1 MPLSMSVAA
10 PASQTAQMLSANS
23 ASTPAASGEG
33 GKGDAAFSNHLKA
46 QQRGEQKTTD
56 STKSEVANGRDEAV
70 VEPVDTEDKAAKS
83 GPASTS
89 EKTAEKMPGNEK
101 GKASEAPG
109 QAPVGTPSED
119 VLATN
124 VGLQRAPALGL
135 SDRELEAPFATM
147 GERVLALLAAN
158 DVATDEAIASSDS
171 PIDLPALAEGG
182 NEPPLEDQS
191 LPQQGA
197 EAETEVDAEPLF
209 FTGSLAGLESQPA
222 DGEAHVPGVV
232 DVAVAVKP
240 AQGDPAQVAASLRQ
254 GPVVT
259 ENELELSNKA
269 PLRPLPNAELAS
281 ASRSALPSAAVALA
295 RTVPGK
301 TLAEPSAS
309 LDTESVDDADLDL
322 VLNPN
327 KSTQK
332 PGLLEGSVV
341 RQPTPAGAENLGSP
355 GASKDNFAQVRQN
368 IMAAMA
374 GKSDIPSPLNAAV
387 AGAGLEVSEAT
398 PQQSLNVSS
407 LSSTLALSGNEPA
420 KYSATQE
427 TGPQRSFTLQTPAGQ
442 PGWDAELGNRIRWM
456 VGQNNSGVELRLN
469 PPELGSIEVKLAT
482 EGERT
487 SVTFISSNPAARE
500 ALEAALPRLR
510 EMFAESGMDLA
521 NADVADRGLQQERE
535 QLAGSDG
542 FAADADGSEGVVLEA
557 GLELTQGQPA
567 EGRGVIDYYI

>member
-1 MPLSMSVAA
+1 
-10 PASQTAQMLSANS
+10 MLTANS
-23 ASTPAASGEG
+23 ASTSAASGEG
-33 GKGDAAFSNHLKA
+33 GKGEAAFSNHLKA
-46 QQRGEQKTTD
+46 QQRGEQKTATSPKTD
-56 STKSEVANGRDEAV
+56 AASGRNETAV
-70 VEPVDTEDKAAKS
+70 EHAGTEDKAAKAES
-83 GPASTS
+83 ARMS
-89 EKTAEKMPGNEK
+89 EKTAEKMPGKEK
-101 GKASEAPG
+101 GKASEALAKASE
-109 QAPVGTPSED
+109 QARADTSHSD
-119 VLATN
+119 NVLATN
-124 VGLQRAPALGL
+124 AGLQRAPALGL

-158 DVATDEAIASSDS
+158 DVATDEGIASGAS
-171 PIDLPALAEGG
+171 PINLPALAEGG
-182 NEPPLEDQS
+182 NESPLEGQS

-197 EAETEVDAEPLF
+197 DAETEVDAEPLLF
-209 FTGSLAGLESQPA
+209 AGAMAGLESQPA
-222 DGEAHVPGVV
+222 DGEALAPGVA
-232 DVAVAVKP
+232 DAAVAVKP

-259 ENELELSNKA
+259 ENELELSNTA

-281 ASRSALPSAAVALA
+281 ATRSALPSAAAALA

-301 TLAEPSAS
+301 TLTEPSAS
-309 LDTESVDDADLDL
+309 LDAEPDADLDL

-341 RQPTPAGAENLGSP
+341 KQPTSAGAENLGSP
-355 GASKDNFAQVRQN
+355 SASKDNFAQVRQN

-387 AGAGLEVSEAT
+387 AGAGLEVSEPS

-427 TGPQRSFTLQTPAGQ
+427 TSPQRSFTLQTPVGQ

-469 PPELGSIEVKLAT
+469 PPELGSIEVKLIT

-542 FAADADGSEGVVLEA
+542 FAADADGSEGMVLEA